1 MVKRPFFTILD
12 ATSSRVTAAQAV
24 EVRGRSA
31 LAWRLAE
38 EGKSEEALA
47 ILKAGWCR
55 WGRENDGEK
64 AERQENLIEFIDV

>member
-1 MVKRPFFTILD
+1 LD

-47 ILKAGWCR
+47 ILKAG
-55 WGRENDGEK
+55 
-64 AERQENLIEFIDV
+64 